1 MRSCAS
7 SADNTSV
14 CSLVRSRIAPSEAS
28 ATLTRLSRP
37 NTVDS
42 ISASPVYFPLH
53 VRPLHSITFDSSEA
67 AEEPHYHSPLG
78 TPLSLSLLR
87 SVRASSLLT
96 QELS

>member
-1 MRSCAS
+1 MRSRAS
-7 SADNTSV
+7 SAAITRV
-14 CSLVRSRIAPSEAS
+14 CSLLRGRIRPSEPSAS
-28 ATLTRLSRP
+28 LPRLSRSI
-37 NTVDS
+37 TVDS

-53 VRPLHSITFDSSEA
+53 VRPLHPITFDSSEA